1 MSSTTLHTVK
11 SFTEAHPAFT
21 VPAMRSLIFRSV
33 DRKSSRGP
41 IKANGMGVAIV
52 RIGRK
57 TLIDE
62 AKFLEWVATQN
73 GGDHA

>member
-21 VPAMRSLIFRSV
+21 VPAMRSLIFRSI
-33 DRKSSRGP
+33 DRKSSRGT
-41 IKANGMGVAIV
+41 IKGNGLKDAVIAV
-52 RIGRK
+52 GRK
-57 TLIDE
+57 MLIDE
-62 AKFLEWVATQN
+62 TKFLEWVASQN